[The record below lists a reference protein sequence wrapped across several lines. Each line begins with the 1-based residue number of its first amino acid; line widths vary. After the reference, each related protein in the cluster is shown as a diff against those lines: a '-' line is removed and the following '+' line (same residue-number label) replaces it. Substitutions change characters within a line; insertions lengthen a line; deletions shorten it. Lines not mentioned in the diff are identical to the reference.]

1 MRVEP
6 ELPTIA
12 KFQFL
17 KRRVGDYAMEALIRL
32 WAHCQQNQR
41 GEFWR
46 GANAE
51 YVELTAGWDGEPG
64 LLFRSLLE
72 LRWVH
77 EEEGGIRIH
86 DWEEMNPQVVNN
98 WKNGPKGG
106 RPKKSNANG
115 PNNPLVNQSQTSGVT
130 TPELG
135 LPAISGAGPNNPL
148 VNPIPVS
155 VNQSLTQCEPY
166 QRNVTKQDLTR
177 QNETDGSQ
185 KPEAGPSGM
194 RYDLA
199 TAVIAFLNQQTGADF
214 KGTRSEVDAIAACL
228 LSVGNDFEGV
238 KKMVARQAVL
248 WLPEAKSAQWLQ
260 PRTLF
265 DEEKFP
271 GYFAMRN
278 LPTDAVPSDPRQ
290 RRRELEEAIEKHPAN
305 RQSTFHNP
313 NATEVE
319 RENLKKL
326 RLELSQLGQKNAAQ
340 KVAAGSGV

>member
-6 ELPTIA
+6 ELPTIP
-12 KFQFL
+12 KFQLL

-41 GEFWR
+41 GEFWP

-51 YVELTAGWDGEPG
+51 YIEMVAGWDGDPG
-64 LLFRSLLE
+64 LLFGSLLD
-72 LRWVH
+72 LRWLH
-77 EEEGGIRIH
+77 QEGGGVRIH
-86 DWEEMNPQVVNN
+86 DWEDMNPQVVNN

-106 RPKKSNANG
+106 RPKKSNADG
-115 PNNPLVNQSQTSGVT
+115 PNNPLVNQSRTSGVT

-135 LPAISGAGPNNPL
+135 LPTISGAQPNNPL
-148 VNPIPVS
+148 VNPIPVL
-155 VNQSLTQCEPY
+155 VNHPLTQCEPC
-166 QRNVTKQDLTR
+166 QHNETKQDLTR
-177 QNETDGSQ
+177 RTEPD
-185 KPEAGPSGM
+185 GM

-199 TAVIAFLNQQTGADF
+199 VSVIHFLNAQTGADF

-228 LSVGNDFEGV
+228 LSVGNDLEGV

-248 WLPEAKSAQWLQ
+248 WLPEPKSAAWLQ

-278 LPTDAVPSDPRQ
+278 IPTDIVTTDPKH
-290 RRRELEEAIEKHPAN
+290 RRRDLEELIEKHPAN
-305 RQSTFHNP
+305 RQSAFHNP
-313 NATEVE
+313 NASEAD

-326 RLELSQLGQKNAAQ
+326 RQEVSQLIQKNAPG
-340 KVAAGSGV
+340 KPVASNA